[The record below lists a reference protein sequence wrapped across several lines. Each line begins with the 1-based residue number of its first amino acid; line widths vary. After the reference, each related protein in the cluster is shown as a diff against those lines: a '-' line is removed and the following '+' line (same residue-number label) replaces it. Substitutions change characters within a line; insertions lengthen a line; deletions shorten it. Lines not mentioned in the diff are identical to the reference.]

1 MNLRTEKV
9 NCDLCGSDD
18 YTRLLDGKERRQ
30 NLPGIF
36 SVVKC
41 RRCHLVYLN
50 PRPDSESLPDYY
62 PDDYAPYSRGET
74 FKHRLQASLRRREA
88 RQIRKWLF
96 PKASVLEIGCATG
109 DLLVPLRDQG
119 LDVAGIE
126 MSPYASSVARQNFKL
141 IVHTG
146 TVFDAQFEKE
156 SFDAVVMRQV
166 IEHLPSPKAAL
177 QKTISFL
184 KPGGFIFIRT
194 ENFDGLEQHIFR
206 TFWHGL
212 DLPRHFYLFTPD
224 TLSRLLGSVG
234 FEVRQICYD
243 LVTNYWIMSLKY
255 YLEERYGK
263 KPYLKLLALW
273 NPVIVLSFFPLVF
286 LQKFCK
292 RTSRMHVIATKASF
306 DSQ

>member
-9 NCDLCGSDD
+9 NCDLCGSED
-18 YTRLLDGKERRQ
+18 YTWLLDGKERRQ

-36 SVVKC
+36 SVVEC

-50 PRPDSESLPDYY
+50 PRPDSESLPGYY
-62 PDDYAPYSRGET
+62 PDDYAPYSRGKRL
-74 FKHRLQASLRRREA
+74 KHRLQTILRRREA
-88 RQIRKWLF
+88 RQIRKWLSS
-96 PKASVLEIGCATG
+96 KARLLEIGCATG
-109 DLLVPLRDQG
+109 DLLVPLRDEG

-126 MSPYASSVARQNFKL
+126 ISPYASSVARQNFGLK
-141 IVHTG
+141 VHTG

-194 ENFDGLEQHIFR
+194 ENFDGLEQNIFR

-212 DLPRHFYLFTPD
+212 DLPRHFYFFTPN
-224 TLSRLLGSVG
+224 TLSSCLGSVG
-234 FEVRQICYD
+234 FEVRQIRYN
-243 LVTNYWIMSLKY
+243 LVTNYWIMSLKS

-263 KPYLKLLALW
+263 KPYLNLLALW
-273 NPVIVLSFFPLVF
+273 NPVIVLSFFPIVL

-292 RTSRMHVIATKASF
+292 RTSRMHVIAMKTNL
-306 DSQ
+306 DVL